1 MIRVLKAGDPAARVL
16 ADAKKRRYL
25 SPFLDQPRRLSEAA
39 WELGVSPSGLYY
51 WTRRFLALGLL
62 KRVGPRYVST
72 APAYFVPFSE
82 SPAKDLESW
91 LLAELAEAH
100 RGLLATLGR
109 RLEREGYQGLLV
121 FRNPEGTVTSA
132 LARGPQDPAP
142 LAPFGV
148 ATTLYL
154 TLQESERLK
163 AELTALWQRYAAKQ
177 TPTPGRRPV
186 RVYAFLAED

>member
-25 SPFLDQPRRLSEAA
+25 SPFLGRPRRLSEAA
-39 WELGVSPSGLYY
+39 RELGVSPSGLYY
-51 WTRRFLALGLL
+51 WIRRFLALGLL
-62 KRVGPRYVST
+62 KREGLHYVSP

-82 SPAKDLESW
+82 SPAEDLADW
-91 LLAELAEAH
+91 LSAELAEAH
-100 RGLLATLGR
+100 RELLAALGR
-109 RLEREGYQGLLV
+109 RLEKEGYQGLLV

-132 LARGPQDPAP
+132 LARGPRDPAP

-148 ATTLYL
+148 AATLHL
-154 TLQESERLK
+154 TLEESERLK

-177 TPTPGRRPV
+177 TPGPGRRPV